1 MMDENDESPEMM
13 IDQDFEFCLEI
24 GKKVPEV
31 FLEERKSGFVNAW
44 YFSRLWCWCI
54 DVDFLQNES
63 WSANH

>member
-31 FLEERKSGFVNAW
+31 FLEERKSGFVNA
-44 YFSRLWCWCI
+44 
-54 DVDFLQNES
+54 
-63 WSANH
+63 